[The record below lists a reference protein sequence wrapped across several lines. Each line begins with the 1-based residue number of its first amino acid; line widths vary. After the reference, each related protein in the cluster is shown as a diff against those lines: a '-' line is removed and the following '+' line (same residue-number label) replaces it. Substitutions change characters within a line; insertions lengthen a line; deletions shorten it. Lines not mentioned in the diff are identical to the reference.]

1 MRPLTPTLSPLRR
14 EREILSATDV
24 RVSYR
29 VGRRRVDAVRGVSL
43 WLERGERVGL
53 IGESGSGKSSLA
65 RALLGLEPLAAGTV
79 RFDGQ
84 PMHGAKPALRRRFQ
98 PVFQDVGAALD
109 PRMRIREVLAEPF
122 VIHDLPVDDA
132 RLTAL
137 LEQVQLSAELLSRF
151 PRELSVGQRQRINLA
166 RALALEPELLLLDE
180 PVSAL
185 DVSVQAQVLNLL
197 AAITAQRSLTL
208 LVITHD
214 LDVVAHLCT
223 RVAVMYAGQLV
234 ESGAVAEVLEQPLHP
249 YTKLLVESRRQLVEG
264 PEWSRPDGTS
274 GQPGSERSGEL
285 AKAERPGEK
294 GEPVSADALPSGC
307 TFHPR
312 CAHLVERC
320 RTEAPAL
327 TGTAHPCACFVFGG
341 R

>member
-1 MRPLTPTLSPLRR
+1 MMMML
-14 EREILSATDV
+14 EATEV
-24 RVSYR
+24 GVSYR
-29 VGRRRVDAVRGVSL
+29 LSGRRIDVVRGVTLSL
-43 WLERGERVGL
+43 QRGDRLGL

-65 RALLGLEPLAAGTV
+65 RALLGLEPLAAGSV

-84 PMHGAKPALRRRFQ
+84 PMHGARPALRRRFQ

-132 RLTAL
+132 KLTAL
-137 LEQVQLSAELLSRF
+137 LEQVQLSHELLSRL
-151 PRELSVGQRQRINLA
+151 PRELSVGQRQRVNLA

-197 AAITAQRSLTL
+197 GDLTRQRSLSL

-214 LDVVAHLCT
+214 LDVVAQLCT
-223 RVAVMYAGQLV
+223 RVAVMYAGKIV
-234 ESGAVAEVLEQPLHP
+234 ESGPVSAVLEAPLHP
-249 YTKLLVESRRQLVEG
+249 YTRLLVESRRQLLEA
-264 PEWSRPDGTS
+264 S
-274 GQPGSERSGEL
+274 
-285 AKAERPGEK
+285 
-294 GEPVSADALPSGC
+294 GEPVSPHALPAGC
-307 TFHPR
+307 PFHPR
-312 CAHLVERC
+312 CPHVLPRC
-320 RTEAPAL
+320 RTEDPAL
-327 TGTAHPCACFVFGG
+327 GGQAHRSACFVFEG

>member
-1 MRPLTPTLSPLRR
+1 M
-14 EREILSATDV
+14 SALLQASGVEV
-24 RVSYR
+24 RYR
-29 VGRRRVDAVRGVSL
+29 AQGKRIAAVRGVSL
-43 WLERGERVGL
+43 QVDKGERLGL

-65 RALLGLEPLAAGTV
+65 RALLGLEPLSAGTV

-84 PMHGAKPALRRRFQ
+84 PMHGARPALRRRFQ
-98 PVFQDVGAALD
+98 PVFQDVGASLN

-122 VIHDLPVDDA
+122 VIHHVPVDEQ

-137 LEQVQLSAELLSRF
+137 LEQVQLTPELLSRL
-151 PRELSVGQRQRINLA
+151 PRELSVGQRQRVNLA

-197 AAITAQRSLTL
+197 QTITRQRSLSL

-223 RVAVMYAGQLV
+223 RLAVMYAGRIV
-234 ESGAVAEVLEQPLHP
+234 ESGSVAQVLEQPLHP
-249 YTKLLVESRRQLVEG
+249 YTRLLVESRRALVAA
-264 PEWSRPDGTS
+264 T
-274 GQPGSERSGEL
+274 
-285 AKAERPGEK
+285 
-294 GEPVSADALPSGC
+294 GEPASPHALPSGC
-307 TFHPR
+307 AFYPR
-312 CAHLVERC
+312 CPHLIDRCKVED
-320 RTEAPAL
+320 PQL
-327 TGTAHPCACFVFGG
+327 TGHQHASACLVFKG